1 MQLELIEFESAPAP
15 RASLII
21 LHGLGAD
28 GQDFVPF
35 CHELELDGIGPLR
48 FVLPSAP
55 VIPVSLNGGYPM
67 RAWYDILPRDDARR
81 EDEPSLR
88 ATVPLID
95 ALIER
100 EIARGIPAERIVLM
114 GFSQGC
120 AMTLMCGL
128 RQPHRLAGLI
138 ALSGYLPL
146 PATIEAEANPANRDT
161 PIFMAHGTHDDV
173 VLPARGQAAHDLLRQ
188 LGYAIDW
195 HSYPMAHNLCLD
207 EVTDINAWLKGVLGP
222 KAALGQLDQTA

>member
-1 MQLELIEFESAPAP
+1 MQLDLIEFESAPSP
-15 RASLII
+15 TASLII

-35 CHELELDGIGPLR
+35 CHELDLDGIGPLR

-55 VIPVSLNGGYPM
+55 VIPVSLNGGHPM

-81 EDEPSLR
+81 EDEASLR
-88 ATVPLID
+88 ATVPLIN

-128 RQPHRLAGLI
+128 RQPHRLAGLV

-146 PATIEAEANPANRDT
+146 SATIEAEAHPANRAT

-173 VLPARGQAAHDLLRQ
+173 VLPARGQAAHALLSK

-195 HSYPMAHNLCLD
+195 HSYPMAHSLCLD
-207 EVTDINAWLKGVLGP
+207 EVADINAWLLRVLSP
-222 KAALGQLDQTA
+222 KAASPSATV